1 MLFSDNRQDIR
12 RTFIEVWE
20 KLEARTPLTQLEDL
34 IAGVIQQHPEYHTTL
49 AQGEAVLD
57 RDWTPEHGETN
68 PFLHMGMHIAIREQL
83 SIDRP
88 PGIRAAHEA
97 LGKKLGD
104 AHAAEHQMQEA
115 LGETLWEAQRAGIP
129 PDEQRYLQRVRE
141 MARK

>member
-12 RTFIEVWE
+12 RTFIEVWG
-20 KLEARTPLTQLEDL
+20 KLDARTPLTQLEDL
-34 IAGVIQQHPEYHTTL
+34 IAGVINEHPEYHSTL

-57 RDWTPEHGETN
+57 KDWTPEHGETN

-115 LGETLWEAQRAGIP
+115 LAETLWEAQRAGTM

-141 MARK
+141 RAKK